1 MKRAAFN
8 ISIFTV
14 LAVIGGLIVLFFIL
28 PSINWSATRTP
39 GQMEGRLASYI
50 TSHWIRRNAD
60 EQRNPFRPTPENLKA
75 GQDDFD
81 EHCSGCHGLTGNG
94 ENRLEADF
102 YPPVAKLTGDTQK
115 WSDGEL
121 YFIIANGIGMTGMPG
136 FGEKHD
142 PKEIWGMILW
152 VRHLAQLSPPEKAAI
167 ESRMRMTTEQ
177 HEEMMQMMQKSYPGT
192 SRDPSSTQPQAG
204 SGSGAPLG
212 E

>member
-1 MKRAAFN
+1 MRLLAYIMVALMALVAFAL
-8 ISIFTV
+8 STV
-14 LAVIGGLIVLFFIL
+14 LLAM
-28 PSINWSATRTP
+28 PRMNWSATRTR
-39 GQMEGRLASYI
+39 GQMESRLASYI
-50 TSHWIRRNAD
+50 TNNWIKRNAD
-60 EQRNPFRPTPENLKA
+60 EQPNPFRPTSENLKA

-81 EHCSGCHGLTGNG
+81 EHCSGCHGLTGNC

-121 YFIIANGIGMTGMPG
+121 YFVITNGIGMTGMPG
-136 FGEKHD
+136 FGKKHD

-177 HEEMMQMMQKSYPGT
+177 HEEMMQMMQKSYPEPAEIRHPRNPKLG
-192 SRDPSSTQPQAG
+192 PEAG
-204 SGSGAPLG
+204 HQ
-212 E
+212 